1 MTTIPNTMKRRPL
14 FFRKLWDILLITF
27 AIFSIV
33 IALGGMGGILYSVW
47 DNGKDALMDSNFL
60 TSLTKPNGEVGMGIL
75 NILLGTIYIT
85 AGATII
91 AVPLAMAA
99 GIYIAEFGKGSKLA
113 AFLRFSANVLMGLPS
128 IIIGLFVYVILVIPM
143 GGASG
148 FAGSVALAV
157 LMFPVIMR
165 TTEDML
171 AMVPYTLRESA
182 LALGMTRMRTTLSIV
197 ARSAKNGLSTGV
209 LLSLARV
216 SGETAPLLF
225 TAMCAFGWPNSY
237 FTSPTPNMPV
247 FINESMNS
255 AFEAERQIGWGA
267 SLVICAFILVI
278 NIGTRYIFRDKN
290 KRG

>member
-1 MTTIPNTMKRRPL
+1 MKRRPL
-14 FFRKLWDILLITF
+14 FFRKLCDIILIGF
-27 AIFSIV
+27 AIISII
-33 IALGGMGGILYSVW
+33 IALGGMGAILYSVW
-47 DNGKDALMDSNFL
+47 DNGKSALMDSNFL
-60 TSLTKPNGEVGMGIL
+60 WGTTKPNGEAGMGIA

-85 AGATII
+85 LGATVI

-99 GIYIAEFGKGSKLA
+99 GIYISEFGKGSKLA
-113 AFLRFSANVLMGLPS
+113 TMLRFSANVLMGLPS
-128 IIIGLFVYVILVIPM
+128 IIIGLFVWVIIVMPM

-148 FAGSVALAV
+148 IAGSIALAI

-182 LALGMTRMRTTLSIV
+182 LALGMTRMRTTLAIV
-197 ARSAKNGLSTGV
+197 ARSAKNGLATGV

-237 FTSPTPNMPV
+237 FSQPTPNMPV

-267 SLVICAFILVI
+267 SLVICAFILII
-278 NIGTRYIFRDKN
+278 NIGTRFLFRDKN
-290 KRG
+290 KR